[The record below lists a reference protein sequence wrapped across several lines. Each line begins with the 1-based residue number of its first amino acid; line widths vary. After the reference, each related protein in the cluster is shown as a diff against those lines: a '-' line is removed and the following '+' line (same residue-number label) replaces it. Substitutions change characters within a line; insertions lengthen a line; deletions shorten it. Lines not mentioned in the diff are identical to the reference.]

1 MLKYYITV
9 SFQQFTKTLNNFF
22 YLMHTKTWKLGNRFR
37 AVEGG
42 GGGGMEGLQ
51 PPPDIFKNKNFF
63 WQRKMFILYN
73 LTQ

>member
-1 MLKYYITV
+1 
-9 SFQQFTKTLNNFF
+9 
-22 YLMHTKTWKLGNRFR
+22 MHTKTWKLGNRFR